1 MITKRFIAV
10 PIILLTLGF
19 VRCSEK
25 QNEQNL
31 KTKSKIDFV
40 DPFIGTAT
48 VGHTYPAATLPFGMV
63 QVGPDTG
70 DKGWDWCSGY
80 HSQDSSIMG
89 FSHTHLSGT
98 GAADMGDI
106 LFMPVIGEPKFEV
119 GTKEDPDSGYRSR
132 FSHSTETATPG
143 YYSVTLDDYT
153 ILAEMTAS
161 PRTGFHRYTFQKG
174 SQPGIIID
182 LDHGMED
189 MTLESS
195 IKVVDNKTITGYRRS
210 SGFIKDQH
218 IYFCARFSQPFEK
231 ITSYMDGEIGEEKGL
246 SGKAC
251 KIFVHFKTSN
261 DDIILA
267 KVGLSTA
274 SEAGAMKNMDVEI
287 PDWDFEKVMA
297 SAKNTWNEYLSKI
310 DVQTT
315 TDDQKKIF
323 YTALYH
329 CLVSPNLV
337 TDIDGTYRGWDGEVH
352 TSTTGD
358 LYTNFSLWDTYRAS
372 HPLYALLYPDKNVC
386 FINSMLQRYNE
397 IGQLPIN
404 EYGSNETYCMI
415 GYHSIPVISEAIMH
429 DQKGFSY
436 ELAWEA
442 MKKSA
447 MDDSRGVGYLKKYG
461 FIPSELESN
470 SVSKVL
476 EYAYDDWC
484 LAQVSRKLWKMDDNA
499 MFTKRAKYFQN
510 QFDPSTGFMRGKK
523 ADGSWVNPFNPKS
536 VSILNQGDFT
546 EGNSWQYSFYVPQ
559 DISTLIELM
568 GGDEKFCTKLDT
580 LFSTAPTID
589 NERAWDVTGLIGQYA
604 HGNEPSH
611 HIAYLYN
618 FAGQPWKTQQ
628 MVNQIKTT
636 LYNSSRD
643 GLCGNDDCGQMSA
656 WYVFSSLG
664 FYPVTPGMDYYVIG
678 SPSVKSAK
686 LYLPNGKEFDIQSAN
701 LSENNFFIQSA
712 NLNGQ
717 VYTKSFI
724 KYKDIEKGGILQLE
738 MGDLPKMNWAT
749 KLNERPISKIVDN

>member
-1 MITKRFIAV
+1 MKALKYLSFGM
-10 PIILLTLGF
+10 LLLLVNSVTVWAQSLA
-19 VRCSEK
+19 
-25 QNEQNL
+25 
-31 KTKSKIDFV
+31 DFV

-48 VGHTYPAATLPFGMV
+48 VGHTYPSATTPFSMV

-70 DKGWDWCSGY
+70 VKGWEYCPGY
-80 HSQDSSIMG
+80 HSKDNSIIG

-106 LFMPVIGEPKFEV
+106 LFMPMTGEPKFEA
-119 GTKEDPDSGYRSR
+119 GDKEKPGSGYRSR
-132 FSHSTETATPG
+132 FSHSSEVARPG
-143 YYSVTLDDYT
+143 YYSVKLDDYNV
-153 ILAEMTAS
+153 LAEMTVS
-161 PRTGFHRYTFQKG
+161 PRVGFHRYTFPKSTQA
-174 SQPGIIID
+174 GIIID

-195 IKVVDNKTITGYRRS
+195 IKVVDNQTITGYRHS

-218 IYFCARFSQPFEK
+218 IYFCARFSKPFEK
-231 ITSYMDGEIGEEKGL
+231 ITSFIDGEKAEEKDL
-246 SGKAC
+246 SGKVC
-251 KIFVHFKTSN
+251 KIFVHFKTAK
-261 DDIILA
+261 DEKVLV

-274 SEAGAMKNMDVEI
+274 SEAGAMKNLDAEVA
-287 PDWDFEKVMA
+287 DWDFEKVMA
-297 SAKNTWNEYLSKI
+297 SAKNIWNEYLSKI
-310 DVQTT
+310 EVQTIN
-315 TDDQKKIF
+315 DDQKEIF

-337 TDIDGTYRGWDGEVH
+337 TDVDGNYRGWDGDVH

-372 HPLYALLYPDKNVC
+372 HPLYALFYPEKNVS
-386 FINSMLQRYNE
+386 FINSMLERYNQ

-415 GYHSIPVISEAIMH
+415 GYHSIPVICEAIMQ

-436 ELAWEA
+436 ELAYEA

-447 MDDSRGVGYLKKYG
+447 MDDSRGIGYMKKYSY
-461 FIPSELESN
+461 IPSELESN

-499 MFTKRAKYFQN
+499 YFTKRAQYFKN

-523 ADGSWVNPFNPKS
+523 ADGSWVTPFDPKS

-546 EGNSWQYSFYVPQ
+546 EGNSWQYTFYVPQ
-559 DISTLIELM
+559 DVNTLIELM
-568 GGDEKFCTKLDT
+568 GDDEKFCTKLDT
-580 LFSTAPTID
+580 LFNTSPTID
-589 NERAWDVTGLIGQYA
+589 NERAWDVTGLVGQYA

-618 FAGQPWKTQQ
+618 FAGQPWKGQEII
-628 MVNQIKTT
+628 NKIKTT
-636 LYNSSRD
+636 LYNSSRE

-656 WYVFSSLG
+656 WYIFSSLG
-664 FYPVTPGMDYYVIG
+664 FYPVTPAMDYYVVG

-686 LYLPNGKEFDIQSAN
+686 LHLANGKVFEVKTTSVSEKNFYIQS
-701 LSENNFFIQSA
+701 ST
-712 NLNGQ
+712 LNGLA
-717 VYTKSFI
+717 YTKSFV
-724 KYKDIEKGGILQLE
+724 KYKDIQKGGLLE
-738 MGDLPKMNWAT
+738 FTMGDVPEKKWAIKM
-749 KLNERPISKIVDN
+749 NERPTAKIMDVQ

>member
-1 MITKRFIAV
+1 MKTLKYISFG
-10 PIILLTLGF
+10 ILLLF
-19 VRCSEK
+19 C
-25 QNEQNL
+25 NL
-31 KTKSKIDFV
+31 SFLSAQPLTNFA

-70 DKGWDWCSGY
+70 VKGWEYCSGY
-80 HSQDSSIMG
+80 HSPDNSIIG

-106 LFMPVIGEPKFEV
+106 LLMPMVGEPKFEP
-119 GTKEDPDSGYRSR
+119 GTKENPGSGYRSR
-132 FSHSTETATPG
+132 FTLSSEKAQPG
-143 YYSVTLDDYT
+143 YYAVKLDDPN
-153 ILAEMTAS
+153 ILAEMTATL
-161 PRTGFHRYTFQKG
+161 RVGLHRYTFPKS
-174 SQPGIIID
+174 SQAGMIID

-189 MTLESS
+189 MTIESS
-195 IKVVDNKTITGYRRS
+195 INVADNQTLTGYRHS

-218 IYFCARFSQPFEK
+218 IYFCARFSKPFEK
-231 ITSYMDGEIGEEKGL
+231 ITSYIDGEKGEEKNL
-246 SGKAC
+246 SGKIC
-251 KIFVHFKTSN
+251 KIFLHFKTTK
-261 DDIILA
+261 DEKVQV

-274 SEAGAMKNMDVEI
+274 SEAGAMKNLDAEV
-287 PDWDFEKVMA
+287 PGWDFEKVA
-297 SAKNTWNEYLSKI
+297 TAAKKIWNEYLSKI
-310 DVQTT
+310 EVQTI
-315 TDDQKKIF
+315 TDDQKNIF

-329 CLVSPNLV
+329 CLLSPNLV
-337 TDIDGTYRGWDGEVH
+337 TDVNGSYRGWDGEVH

-372 HPLYALLYPDKNVC
+372 HPLYALFYPDKNVR
-386 FINSMLQRYNE
+386 FINSMLERYNQ

-415 GYHSIPVISEAIMH
+415 GYHSVPVISEAIMQ

-436 ELAWEA
+436 ELAYEA

-447 MDDSRGVGYLKKYG
+447 MDDSRGIGYLKKYSY
-461 FIPSELESN
+461 IPSELESN

-499 MFTKRAKYFQN
+499 YFTKRAKYFQN
-510 QFDPSTGFMRGKK
+510 QFDSSTGFMRGKK
-523 ADGSWVNPFNPKS
+523 AVGTWVSPFDPKA
-536 VSILNQGDFT
+536 VSILNRGDFT

-559 DISTLIELM
+559 DVNTLIDLM

-580 LFSTAPTID
+580 LFHTTPTID

-604 HGNEPSH
+604 QGNEPSH
-611 HIAYLYN
+611 HVAYLYD

-628 MVNQIKTT
+628 IVNQIKTT
-636 LYNSSRD
+636 LYKSSRD

-656 WYVFSSLG
+656 WYVFGTLG
-664 FYPVTPGMDYYVIG
+664 FYPVTPVMDYYVIG
-678 SPSVKSAK
+678 SPSVVSAK
-686 LYLPNGKEFDIQSAN
+686 LHLPNGKEFVIKAAN
-701 LSENNFFIQSA
+701 VSDKNFYIQSA

-717 VYTKSFI
+717 VFTKSFI
-724 KYKDIEKGGILQLE
+724 KYKDLQKGGSLE
-738 MGDLPKMNWAT
+738 FNMGDAPQKKWAT
-749 KLNERPISKIVDN
+749 KLNERPVSKIMD

>member
-1 MITKRFIAV
+1 MKALKYLSIGC
-10 PIILLTLGF
+10 LLVLSNPSPLSAQPLTNF
-19 VRCSEK
+19 A
-25 QNEQNL
+25 
-31 KTKSKIDFV
+31 

-70 DKGWDWCSGY
+70 VKGWEYCSGY
-80 HSQDSSIMG
+80 HSPDNSIIG

-106 LFMPVIGEPKFEV
+106 LIMPMVGEPKFEP
-119 GTKEDPDSGYRSR
+119 GTKENTGSGYRSR
-132 FSHSTETATPG
+132 FALSSEKAQPG
-143 YYSVTLDDYT
+143 YYAVKLDDPD
-153 ILAEMTAS
+153 IFAEMTATL
-161 PRTGFHRYTFQKG
+161 RVGLHRYTFPKS
-174 SQPGIIID
+174 SQAGMIID

-189 MTLESS
+189 MTIESS
-195 IKVVDNKTITGYRRS
+195 IRVADNQTLTGYRHS

-218 IYFCARFSQPFEK
+218 IYFCARFSKPFEK
-231 ITSYMDGEIGEEKGL
+231 ITSYVDGEKGEEKNL
-246 SGKAC
+246 SGKVC
-251 KIFVHFKTSN
+251 KIFLHFKTAK
-261 DDIILA
+261 DEKVLV

-274 SEAGAMKNMDVEI
+274 SEAGAMKNMEKEL
-287 PDWDFEKVMA
+287 PDWDFEKTA
-297 SAKNTWNEYLSKI
+297 SAAKKTWNEYLSKI
-310 DVQTT
+310 EVQTINE
-315 TDDQKKIF
+315 DQKKIF

-329 CLVSPNLV
+329 CLLSPNLV
-337 TDIDGTYRGWDGEVH
+337 TDVDGTYRGWDGEVR

-372 HPLYALLYPDKNVC
+372 HPLYALFYPDKNVS

-415 GYHSIPVISEAIMH
+415 GYHSIPVICEAIMQ

-436 ELAWEA
+436 ELAYEA

-447 MDDSRGVGYLKKYG
+447 MDDARGVGYLKKFGY
-461 FIPSELESN
+461 IPSELESN

-499 MFTKRAKYFQN
+499 YFTKRAKYFQN
-510 QFDPSTGFMRGKK
+510 QFDPSVGFMRGKK
-523 ADGSWVNPFNPKS
+523 ADGSWVVPFDPKS
-536 VSILNQGDFT
+536 VSILNRGDFT

-559 DISTLIELM
+559 DVNTLVSLM

-580 LFSTAPTID
+580 LFNTAPVID

-611 HIAYLYN
+611 HIAYLYD

-628 MVNQIKTT
+628 VVNQIKTT
-636 LYNSSRD
+636 LYKSSRD

-656 WYVFSSLG
+656 WYVFGTLG
-664 FYPVTPGMDYYVIG
+664 FYPVTPGIDYYVIG
-678 SPSVKSAK
+678 TPSVKSAK
-686 LYLPNGKEFDIQSAN
+686 LHLQNGKEFEIKGTNVSDKNFYIQSATM
-701 LSENNFFIQSA
+701 
-712 NLNGQ
+712 NGQ
-717 VYTKSFI
+717 AYTKSFL
-724 KYKDIEKGGILQLE
+724 KYKDLQKGGLLE
-738 MGDLPKMNWAT
+738 FNMGDVPQKKWAT
-749 KLNERPISKIVDN
+749 KLNERPVSKIME